1 MSLLSSLPVIGQ
13 VLDKVFNVIDQ
24 AVPDKDMQE
33 KLKAEM
39 QNNLLQLDYKA
50 FETEI
55 DARARI
61 IATETQGQSSLQRN
75 WRPILMLVI
84 VAIVA
89 NNYLIAPY
97 MRAMGVPAPQ
107 LDLPSQLWDLMSL
120 GVGGYVLGRTGEKVA
135 TAYLEAKKVK

>member
-89 NNYLIAPY
+89 NNYLIGPYLRAFGIDAPN
-97 MRAMGVPAPQ
+97 
-107 LDLPSQLWDLMSL
+107 LDLPTQLWDLMSL

-135 TAYLEAKKVK
+135 TAYFEAKKVK